1 VAIGRR
7 GLRAPCHARCER
19 FRLHGAQRWPIRPSD
34 VANVDGS
41 PLRGDA
47 QAPDAARDLRGTPV
61 AVEGRM
67 SEEPAKAADTPS
79 APKSSKAVLG
89 LLVLNFAATGFIAFK
104 VVTTT
109 PASAATVHDAPPPPP
124 TAEVTGP
131 VVALD
136 PFVVNLDEPGT
147 ARYLKVTLQLELLH
161 DAEASLTKSKE
172 LVRDAILGYLS
183 GLHVK
188 DTLGAEAKDKIRGEL
203 MAKLEKLIGPNKVRR
218 MFFQEF
224 VVQ

>member
-1 VAIGRR
+1 
-7 GLRAPCHARCER
+7 
-19 FRLHGAQRWPIRPSD
+19 
-34 VANVDGS
+34 
-41 PLRGDA
+41 
-47 QAPDAARDLRGTPV
+47 
-61 AVEGRM
+61 M
-67 SEEPAKAADTPS
+67 SEEPAKAETQPP
-79 APKSSKAVLG
+79 APKASKAVLG
-89 LLVLNFAATGFIAFK
+89 LLVLNIAATGFIAFK
-104 VVTTT
+104 ILTT
-109 PASAATVHDAPPPPP
+109 PPAAAATVHEAPRPP
-124 TAEVTGP
+124 TAEGTGP

-136 PFVVNLDEPGT
+136 PFVVNLDEPGP

-161 DAEASLTKSKE
+161 DAEASLAKSKE

-203 MAKLEKLIGPNKVRR
+203 MGKLEKLIGPNKVRR

>member
-1 VAIGRR
+1 LAGADCERR
-7 GLRAPCHARCER
+7 ATHDANNFALDGLRCR
-19 FRLHGAQRWPIRPSD
+19 PICPVD

-41 PLRGDA
+41 RVRDHA
-47 QAPDAARDLRGTPV
+47 QAREAARDLHGTAV

-67 SEEPAKAADTPS
+67 SEEPAKAAETPS
-79 APKSSKAVLG
+79 APKTSKAVLG
-89 LLVLNFAATGFIAFK
+89 LLVLNIAATGFVTFK
-104 VVTTT
+104 IVTTP
-109 PASAATVHDAPPPPP
+109 PAAAATAHEAPPPPP